1 MIRLAT
7 RLSRAVN
14 TAARSGIVFR
24 RSPPVISRTSP
35 LAPPRS
41 PPPPPLSVRSFS
53 GKTTTEGNPVALEMI
68 NYAIS
73 YARSGKAGLEDETY
87 AKALL
92 VLEQCLAIQQDDNS
106 KGMVLLGMSSL
117 FYERGNFSEAIER
130 LNKIEDLNISSLG
143 VRVAATEALVG
154 IYLEL
159 GQDDTA
165 SAIAEVCR
173 QLMDAIHLEV
183 GTGFVFDV
191 LDARTKAI
199 EGLVNVVRGKL
210 KKAESFFQAVQDDKY
225 FSGNVALSYGEFM
238 HVQHD
243 LSMAKKLYGMATRE
257 VPDNEDFKIP
267 YYLAACNMV
276 SEEVEMAATCALGQL
291 ESHLG
296 NFGVAEDIL
305 TRALTIAEKHF
316 GSHHPKVGVILTCI
330 ALMFRNKAMRE
341 QSSSLLIQEGLF
353 RRALD
358 LLKGP
363 PLEAE
368 GALAK
373 DCRRDILALARG
385 GYAET
390 LCVQQNRKA
399 EGEKLRSLAESAWR
413 NPRLSL
419 AEALD
424 VSENSSKVPVVDAR
438 ISRVL

>member
-1 MIRLAT
+1 MFLCSNCF
-7 RLSRAVN
+7 L
-14 TAARSGIVFR
+14 
-24 RSPPVISRTSP
+24 
-35 LAPPRS
+35 LD
-41 PPPPPLSVRSFS
+41 
-53 GKTTTEGNPVALEMI
+53 K
-68 NYAIS
+68 
-73 YARSGKAGLEDETY
+73 EDETY
-87 AKALL
+87 ARALL

-106 KGMVLLGMSSL
+106 KGMVLLGMSTL
-117 FYERGNFSEAIER
+117 FYERGNFSEAIDR
-130 LNKIEDLNISSLG
+130 LHKIEDLNISSMG

-165 SAIAEVCR
+165 SAVAEVCR
-173 QLMDAIHLEV
+173 QLMDAIKLEI
-183 GTGFVFDV
+183 GTGFVLEV

-199 EGLVNVVRGKL
+199 EGLVKLVRGKL
-210 KKAESFFQAVQDDKY
+210 KKAESFFLGVEDDKY
-225 FSGNVALSYGEFM
+225 FTGNVALSYGEFK

-243 LSMAKKLYGMATRE
+243 FSMAKKLYGMATQE
-257 VPDNEDFKIP
+257 MPDDNKDFKIP
-267 YYLAACNMV
+267 YYLAACNIV
-276 SEEVEMAATCALGQL
+276 SEEVEMAATCTLGQL

-296 NFGVAEDIL
+296 NFGVAEEIL

-330 ALMFRNKAMRE
+330 ALMFRQKAMRE

-363 PLEAE
+363 PLEVE

-390 LCVQQNRKA
+390 LCVQQKRKDEA
-399 EGEKLRSLAESAWR
+399 EKLRSLAESAWR

-424 VSENSSKVPVVDAR
+424 VSEHSSKVPVVDAR

>member
-1 MIRLAT
+1 MIRVAT
-7 RLSRAVN
+7 KLSRAAKTVS
-14 TAARSGIVFR
+14 RSGIVFD
-24 RSPPVISRTSP
+24 
-35 LAPPRS
+35 
-41 PPPPPLSVRSFS
+41 
-53 GKTTTEGNPVALEMI
+53 K
-68 NYAIS
+68 
-73 YARSGKAGLEDETY
+73 EDETY
-87 AKALL
+87 ARALL

-106 KGMVLLGMSSL
+106 KGMVLLGMSTL
-117 FYERGNFSEAIER
+117 FYERGNFSEAIDR
-130 LNKIEDLNISSLG
+130 LHKIEDLNISSMG

-165 SAIAEVCR
+165 SAVAEVCR
-173 QLMDAIHLEV
+173 QLMDAIKLEI
-183 GTGFVFDV
+183 GTGFVLEV

-199 EGLVNVVRGKL
+199 EGLVKLVRGKL
-210 KKAESFFQAVQDDKY
+210 KKAESFFLGVEDDKY
-225 FSGNVALSYGEFM
+225 FTGNVALSYGEFK

-243 LSMAKKLYGMATRE
+243 FSMAKKLYGMATQE
-257 VPDNEDFKIP
+257 MPDDNKDFKIP
-267 YYLAACNMV
+267 YYLAACNIV
-276 SEEVEMAATCALGQL
+276 SEEVEMAATCTLGQL

-296 NFGVAEDIL
+296 NFGVAEEIL

-330 ALMFRNKAMRE
+330 ALMFRQKAMRE

-363 PLEAE
+363 PLEVE

-390 LCVQQNRKA
+390 LCVQQKRKDEA
-399 EGEKLRSLAESAWR
+399 EKLRSLAESAWR

-424 VSENSSKVPVVDAR
+424 VSEHSSKVPVVDAR

>member
-1 MIRLAT
+1 MIRVAT
-7 RLSRAVN
+7 KLSRAAKTV
-14 TAARSGIVFR
+14 ARSGIVFGR
-24 RSPPVISRTSP
+24 PPPIISQTPP
-35 LAPPRS
+35 LAPP
-41 PPPPPLSVRSFS
+41 PLLLSVRSLS
-53 GKTTTEGNPVALEMI
+53 TKTKTTTEGNPVALEMI

-73 YARSGKAGLEDETY
+73 YARSGKSDKEDETY
-87 AKALL
+87 ARALL

-106 KGMVLLGMSSL
+106 KGMVLLGMSTL
-117 FYERGNFSEAIER
+117 FYERGNFSEAIDR
-130 LNKIEDLNISSLG
+130 LHKIEDLNISSMG

-165 SAIAEVCR
+165 SAVAEVCR
-173 QLMDAIHLEV
+173 QLMDAIKLEI
-183 GTGFVFDV
+183 GTGFVLED
-191 LDARTKAI
+191 LDAHTKAI
-199 EGLVNVVRGKL
+199 EGLVKLVGGKL
-210 KKAESFFQAVQDDKY
+210 KKAESFFLGVEDDKY
-225 FSGNVALSYGEFM
+225 FTGNVALSYGEFK
-238 HVQHD
+238 HILRD
-243 LSMAKKLYGMATRE
+243 FSMAKKLYGMATQE
-257 VPDNEDFKIP
+257 MPDDNKDFKIP

-276 SEEVEMAATCALGQL
+276 SEEVEMAATCTLGQL

-296 NFGVAEDIL
+296 NFGVAEEIL

-330 ALMFRNKAMRE
+330 ALMFRQKAMQE

-363 PLEAE
+363 PLEVE
-368 GALAK
+368 GALAE

-390 LCVQQNRKA
+390 LCVQQNRKD

-424 VSENSSKVPVVDAR
+424 VSEHSSKVPVVDAR